1 MKPDKTIFDELAD
14 VPAIGHSAEAA
25 ADARAEGDVRAGRLI
40 SHQAMTRWL
49 KSWGK
54 AERLPKPIAGD

>member
-1 MKPDKTIFDELAD
+1 MKLDKTIFDELAD
-14 VPAIGHSAEAA
+14 NSSTEAA